1 MDRLCLPHYEKVIC
15 ESQDLYEK
23 SRAHGVSPDHCIL
36 IENAIDTVEYQR
48 RHSVE
53 EAKARLKLTAEQ
65 EAQLKVLRQ
74 ERNEALKA
82 IRDRHAGDRS
92 RRARR
97 AMFREA
103 EPVIENYQ
111 ARVRT
116 ILDDSQYAEWEKM
129 RAEARDRLKERYKE
143 GSLPE

>member
-1 MDRLCLPHYEKVIC
+1 MNRF
-15 ESQDLYEK
+15 
-23 SRAHGVSPDHCIL
+23 RAATFVAFALSAALSAALAAAAAAAQQPQEEVSPAL
-36 IENAIDTVEYQR
+36 QAA
-48 RHSVE
+48 VE
-53 EAKARLKLTAEQ
+53 EAKARLKLTPEQ

-74 ERNEALKA
+74 ERNEALKQ

-116 ILDDSQYAEWEKM
+116 ILDESQYAEWEKM

>member
-1 MDRLCLPHYEKVIC
+1 MNRF
-15 ESQDLYEK
+15 
-23 SRAHGVSPDHCIL
+23 RAATVVAFALSAALAAAGAAAQQPQEEVSPAL
-36 IENAIDTVEYQR
+36 QAA
-48 RHSVE
+48 VE
-53 EAKARLKLTAEQ
+53 EAKARLKLTPEQ

-82 IRDRHAGDRS
+82 IRDRHAGDRT

-116 ILDDSQYAEWEKM
+116 ILDESQYAEWEKM